1 MAMDQTLATRTE
13 ILRKAWV
20 DPAYRQT
27 LIENPKEV
35 IAREFAV
42 DLPDGLAV
50 TVLED
55 TADTIHLILVDPA
68 DLPEEEKAGPHAAI
82 FAKAWAIPAF
92 KKALLAD
99 PAAAIKE
106 AFGATVLPGIR
117 LKAVEQTND
126 RAYII
131 IPARP
136 TTLSDAD
143 LDNVAGGLDFFER
156 WQRFDGL
163 KKIPVVGG
171 FANDIYSKT
180 GALLHDEVHTLVSTG
195 KAVGQAIGS
204 VAKKIFH
211 GW

>member
-1 MAMDQTLATRTE
+1 MDQMLATRAE
-13 ILRKAWV
+13 ILCKAWA
-20 DPAYRQT
+20 DPTYRQS
-27 LIENPKEV
+27 LVKNPKEV

-68 DLPEEEKAGPHAAI
+68 DLPEEEKAGPRTAI
-82 FAKAWAIPAF
+82 LAKAWTDSAF

-106 AFGATVLPGIR
+106 AFGATVLPGVC
-117 LKAVEQTND
+117 LKAVEQTDN
-126 RAYII
+126 RVYIT
-131 IPARP
+131 IPTRP
-136 TTLSDAD
+136 STLSDAD
-143 LDNVAGGLDFFER
+143 LDNVAGGTAFFER
-156 WQRFDGL
+156 LQSFDGF

-171 FANDIYSKT
+171 FVNDFYSRT
-180 GALLHDEVHTLVSTG
+180 GAALHEQVHTIETAG
-195 KAVGQAIGS
+195 KAVGHAVSS